1 MENLLSYDIDPVAL
15 LNIILATV
23 FVGAFA
29 IYRVKNYR
37 FRLLI
42 AIMLFGVFFYSGYG
56 ISYTQVDN
64 VYISKYT
71 SVRIK
76 SQKR

>member
-29 IYRVKNYR
+29 IYRVKTID
-37 FRLLI
+37 L
-42 AIMLFGVFFYSGYG
+42 GC
-56 ISYTQVDN
+56 
-64 VYISKYT
+64 
-71 SVRIK
+71 
-76 SQKR
+76 